1 MYTQVLPLCIILG
14 LGEETGAGTEVPTA
28 PLRLSRFLATCAFAP
43 CVLVREGAMVKS
55 RTKDQEDELKD
66 LQTRFNFL
74 GTPPSSAP
82 R

>member
-1 MYTQVLPLCIILG
+1 
-14 LGEETGAGTEVPTA
+14 
-28 PLRLSRFLATCAFAP
+28 
-43 CVLVREGAMVKS
+43 MVKS

>member
-1 MYTQVLPLCIILG
+1 MYHTCSLRG
-14 LGEETGAGTEVPTA
+14 DWSRYRSATA